1 MSEKIKAV
9 SRQDEVAKD
18 ESEILDIFSDIA
30 QNKKL
35 VIFTGI
41 IFFIIGTAY
50 SLVRTPTY
58 QADALVQVE
67 KNSAD
72 MLLKD
77 LKPFGNGSQ
86 AIASTEIELMYS
98 RMIIGK
104 TVEQLGLRNTVEQ
117 KYSSLLG
124 KGWAKLCG
132 EKSGTIDIDYLEL
145 PPDWEV
151 ASIDLIYLGKDEYQ
165 VEKEGNLLFK
175 GKVGTLINRDGV
187 ALKIK
192 SIQSKVGGVY
202 TVTRNSELTAIDS
215 IKSRLVIAEKSAK
228 SGMIG
233 LSITGDDPALTRET
247 LNSILTNYLQQ
258 NTERKSEKAAKSL
271 EFVKKQ
277 MPRVKSFLNQAEDKL
292 NDYRKRNDSI
302 DLSLEAKAALDISV
316 AIQNQLNELTFKEA
330 EISQKYT
337 TDHPI
342 YRALLDKRKTLLQE
356 QSRVAKRIASLPATQ
371 QEVVRLSRDV
381 ESGQQIYMQLLN
393 NQEEL
398 SLTKASAIGN
408 VRIIDYATLQDFP
421 VSSRGKI
428 IIFISTFI
436 GLIISIT
443 YVLTKKIFFL
453 GIESSTQLDDMGIN
467 VYASVPVSDWQ
478 QRVDKERGNDSRT
491 KLKRSSCSLLAM
503 KNPADISIEAIRNLR
518 TSLHFAMIDARNNV
532 LMISGPSPGV
542 GKTFVSLNLA
552 SVIAQSEMKVLF
564 IDCDMRRGY
573 THKILGNKNERGLSE
588 YLSGKVNSFDDIIS
602 TGDYPFEFISRGATP
617 PNPSELLMRERF
629 PSLVKWAGE
638 QYDLVIVDTPP
649 ILAVTDASI
658 IGKLAGTSLM
668 VVRYGLTNDKEV
680 YASLKRFELNNVDIK
695 GVVLNAARKNSH
707 DTYNSY
713 VYE

>member
-1 MSEKIKAV
+1 MSEKIKTV

-77 LKPFGNGSQ
+77 LKPFGNESQ
-86 AIASTEIELMYS
+86 AIASTEIEIMYS

-124 KGWAKLCG
+124 KGWAKLRG

-192 SIQSKVGGVY
+192 SIQSKVGDVY

-271 EFVKKQ
+271 EFVKEQ
-277 MPRVKSFLNQAEDKL
+277 MPRVKSSLNQAEDKL

-408 VRIIDYATLQDFP
+408 VRIIDYATLQDSP

-443 YVLTKKIFFL
+443 YVLTKKIFFI
-453 GIESSTQLDDMGIN
+453 GIESSTQLDDMGVN

-491 KLKRSSCSLLAM
+491 KLKSSSCSLLAM

-552 SVIAQSEMKVLF
+552 SVIAQSEVKVLF

-573 THKILGNKNERGLSE
+573 THKILGNKNECGLSE

-602 TGDYPFEFISRGATP
+602 TGDYPFDFISRGATP

-629 PSLVKWAGE
+629 PSLVNWAGE

-680 YASLKRFELNNVDIK
+680 YASLKRFELNNVEIK

>member
-187 ALKIK
+187 VLKIK

-302 DLSLEAKAALDISV
+302 DLSLEAKVALDISV

-398 SLTKASAIGN
+398 SLAKASAIGN

-443 YVLTKKIFFL
+443 YVLTKKI
-453 GIESSTQLDDMGIN
+453 
-467 VYASVPVSDWQ
+467 
-478 QRVDKERGNDSRT
+478 
-491 KLKRSSCSLLAM
+491 
-503 KNPADISIEAIRNLR
+503 
-518 TSLHFAMIDARNNV
+518 
-532 LMISGPSPGV
+532 
-542 GKTFVSLNLA
+542 
-552 SVIAQSEMKVLF
+552 
-564 IDCDMRRGY
+564 
-573 THKILGNKNERGLSE
+573 
-588 YLSGKVNSFDDIIS
+588 
-602 TGDYPFEFISRGATP
+602 
-617 PNPSELLMRERF
+617 
-629 PSLVKWAGE
+629 
-638 QYDLVIVDTPP
+638 
-649 ILAVTDASI
+649 
-658 IGKLAGTSLM
+658 
-668 VVRYGLTNDKEV
+668 
-680 YASLKRFELNNVDIK
+680 
-695 GVVLNAARKNSH
+695 
-707 DTYNSY
+707 
-713 VYE
+713 